1 MSETDDQWQRQK
13 ATAIAGMFGVSLVT
27 GIVVTAL
34 APNAAETGM
43 PLGIQLVANIVLFVL
58 GFRWLHADSVALDI
72 RRPTWLNI
80 GIILMAAVFVPYY
93 FFKTRPEGA
102 RLAPILRFFGLI
114 FACAFTSVIGS
125 TLMAMLLPGSAPTAT
140 L

>member
-1 MSETDDQWQRQK
+1 MSETDDRWQRQK

-58 GFRWLHADSVALDI
+58 GFRWLHADSAALDI